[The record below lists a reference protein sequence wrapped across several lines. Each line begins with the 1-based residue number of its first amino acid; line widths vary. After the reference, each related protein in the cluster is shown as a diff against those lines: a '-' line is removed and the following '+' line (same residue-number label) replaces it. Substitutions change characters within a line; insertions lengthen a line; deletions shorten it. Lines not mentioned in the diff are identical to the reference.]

1 MIKTFNCKETFK
13 IWNEEFFKKFPANIQ
28 SRALTKLRIINVDSD
43 LNDLK
48 IPPSNYLEALKG
60 NRKGQHSIRVNE
72 KYRICFVWADN
83 DAYEVEIV
91 DYH

>member
-13 IWNEEFFKKFPANIQ
+13 IWNEEFSKKFPANIQ
-28 SRALTKLRIINVDSD
+28 ARALTKLRMINVASD
-43 LNDLK
+43 LKDLK
-48 IPPSNYLEALKG
+48 IPPSNHLEVLKG

-83 DAYEVEIV
+83 DAYEVELV

>member
-1 MIKTFNCKETFK
+1 MIKTFSCKETFK
-13 IWNEEFFKKFPANIQ
+13 IWNEEFSKKFPANIQ
-28 SRALTKLRIINVDSD
+28 SRALTKLRIINVASD

-48 IPPSNYLEALKG
+48 IPPSNHLEALKG